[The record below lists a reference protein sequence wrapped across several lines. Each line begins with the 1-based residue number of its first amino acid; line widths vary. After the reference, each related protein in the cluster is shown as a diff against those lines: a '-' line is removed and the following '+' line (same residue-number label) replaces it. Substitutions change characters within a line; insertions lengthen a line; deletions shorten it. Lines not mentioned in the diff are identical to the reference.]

1 MNYPNYYQNQQP
13 QVSFMSIRGKDI
25 AINYPI
31 APNNTIIF
39 KDETAPYIYVKSM
52 GFSPL
57 EKPMMEIYKKEDLMQ
72 EKAPEEKEDNS
83 IIQKI
88 QTDIEG
94 ILDDI
99 EGIKQKLNNICRSL
113 RYRGDASG
121 IRKTNG
127 E

>member
-57 EKPMMEIYKKEDLMQ
+57 EKPMMEIYKKEEPQQ
-72 EKAPEEKEDNS
+72 ETTSEVKEDNS

-99 EGIKQKLNNICRSL
+99 EGIKQKLNNRP
-113 RYRGDASG
+113 R
-121 IRKTNG
+121 RK
-127 E
+127 EPEDDKQ

>member
-1 MNYPNYYQNQQP
+1 MMNYPNYYQNQQP

-99 EGIKQKLNNICRSL
+99 EGIKQKLNNRP
-113 RYRGDASG
+113 R
-121 IRKTNG
+121 RK
-127 E
+127 ESEDDKQ

>member
-13 QVSFMSIRGKDI
+13 QVSFMSIRGKDT

-57 EKPMMEIYKKEDLMQ
+57 EKPMMEIYKKEELQQ
-72 EKAPEEKEDNS
+72 EGVSEVKEDNS

-99 EGIKQKLNNICRSL
+99 EGIKQKLNNRP
-113 RYRGDASG
+113 R
-121 IRKTNG
+121 RK
-127 E
+127 EPEDDKQ